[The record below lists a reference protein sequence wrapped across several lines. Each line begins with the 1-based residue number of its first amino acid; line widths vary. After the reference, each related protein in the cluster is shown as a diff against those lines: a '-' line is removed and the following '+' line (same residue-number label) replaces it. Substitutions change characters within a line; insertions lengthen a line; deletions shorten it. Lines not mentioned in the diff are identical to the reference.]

1 MFLVHLWWWVERFT
15 GASNTSGV
23 AYGVWSGFGSDLAE
37 FAIIGSILGLYKHHN
52 CAVPHCPRWAHERY
66 HVEGTHLKTCHK
78 HATIEWHDKLRAQ
91 YKLDFPEQHKLLK
104 SKES

>member
-1 MFLVHLWWWVERFT
+1 MFHWLAHWLGLLNAAGPVYSF
-15 GASNTSGV
+15 
-23 AYGVWSGFGSDLAE
+23 WSGFGSDLAE

-78 HATIEWHDKLRAQ
+78 HATAEWHDKLKAQ
-91 YKLDFPEQHKLLK
+91 YKLDFPEQHRLLK
-104 SKES
+104 SKET